1 MPTERWRAAGAAGQ
15 KPRYKTAA
23 EMQTA
28 IDALFK
34 SCMGEALTDPGG
46 GPVYDKY
53 GRPIM
58 VGPERLH

>member
-1 MPTERWRAAGAAGQ
+1 MAAGQ

-23 EMQTA
+23 EMQAA
-28 IDALFK
+28 IDASFK
-34 SCMGEALTDPGG
+34 SCMGEALTDPDGD
-46 GPVYDKY
+46 PVYDKY